1 MKKIGII
8 IGTTGLAFL
17 ASANAQAFM
26 AEAELCQNLRS
37 EITEEEMQDEE
48 SPFFYQNPYT
58 VEGCDLGFD
67 FPGFSF
73 DFNVG
78 LGLDWCSLAKSVT
91 SSAREKWNDSVADVE
106 EWTNE
111 TVDANLEDGIS
122 VNDESIVG
130 GVGDTGEFVTDNPT
144 GGGNYSVRYSPSY
157 DENGYLVYE

>member
-26 AEAELCQNLRS
+26 AEAELCQNLRT

-73 DFNVG
+73 DFNIG
-78 LGLDWCSLAKSVT
+78 SVSYT
-91 SSAREKWNDSVADVE
+91 HLTLPTKR
-106 EWTNE
+106 
-111 TVDANLEDGIS
+111 
-122 VNDESIVG
+122 IV
-130 GVGDTGEFVTDNPT
+130 
-144 GGGNYSVRYSPSY
+144 
-157 DENGYLVYE
+157 

>member
-26 AEAELCQNLRS
+26 AEAEICQNLRT

-58 VEGCDLGFD
+58 IAGCDLGFD

-73 DFNVG
+73 DFNIG

-91 SSAREKWNDSVADVE
+91 SSSREKWNDSVTDVE
-106 EWTNE
+106 EWTDN
-111 TVDANLEDGIS
+111 TIDANLEEGVS
-122 VNDESIVG
+122 VNDNSIVG
-130 GVGDTGEFVTDNPT
+130 GAGDTGGFATDNPS
-144 GGGNYSVRYSPSY
+144 GGGNYNVRYTPSY
-157 DENGYLVYE
+157 DENGHLVYE

>member
-26 AEAELCQNLRS
+26 AEAELCQNLRT

-73 DFNVG
+73 DFNIG

-91 SSAREKWNDSVADVE
+91 SSARDKWNDSVEDVE
-106 EWTNE
+106 EWTDN
-111 TVDANLEDGIS
+111 TIDANLEDGVS
-122 VNDESIVG
+122 VNDNSIVG
-130 GVGDTGEFVTDNPT
+130 GVGDTDGFATDNPSD
-144 GGGNYSVRYSPSY
+144 GGSHSIRYTPSY
-157 DENGYLVYE
+157 DENGHLVYE

>member
-73 DFNVG
+73 DFNIG

-106 EWTNE
+106 EWTIE

-144 GGGNYSVRYSPSY
+144 GGGNYSVRYSTSY